1 MRFSPHKIRLNEM
14 IEWNDWTKNWE
25 KLKIL
30 IWVEGSKLGERVM
43 STRTR
48 IRRVN
53 LWQLTEIFKSF
64 FVNCQRLT
72 CWLSKIEEKNCE
84 LSKDCPILIL
94 MLMTHS
100 PHLILHRWKWILY
113 SQGRVWVHHLS
124 STKGYCWFSLADPVF
139 CLFVCKWVVGKKPP
153 LEWQLEVV
161 ATANCN
167 SSSGCHWQLPFQQC
181 PEFKLRWWI
190 YTLPQLEKKYG
201 W

>member
-1 MRFSPHKIRLNEM
+1 MKFHFGYSFKRDLWNELYMIRKIYLCEMRFSPHHIRLNEM

-64 FVNCQRLT
+64 FANCQRLT
-72 CWLSKIEEKNCE
+72 CRLSKIEEKIANCQRLTCQLSKIEEKNCE
-84 LSKDCPILIL
+84 LSKDCPILVL

-139 CLFVCKWVVGKKPP
+139 CLCANEWWKKGSF
-153 LEWQLEVV
+153 W
-161 ATANCN
+161 
-167 SSSGCHWQLPFQQC
+167 
-181 PEFKLRWWI
+181 
-190 YTLPQLEKKYG
+190 
-201 W
+201 